1 MEKLTTA
8 INNRIT
14 IADIRRRYAT
24 GEISR
29 NEAKQLAQPV
39 LDSINLKQAEIAK
52 KYGKK
57 NYSKMDFISLMR

>member
-1 MEKLTTA
+1 MKDLTSAIDNRTA
-8 INNRIT
+8 
-14 IADIRRRYAT
+14 IADIRKRYAT

-29 NEAKQLAQPV
+29 EEAKQLAQPV

-57 NYSKMDFISLMR
+57 NYSKMDFISLIR